1 MPCDWS
7 HSGPGPLAATVYT
20 GGTSQ
25 GGRTDGRET
34 TVLSFI
40 SEELIQT
47 ICRDREN
54 EARLVRPHT
63 EQRPDPERTAHEADQ
78 RRTTPVWNAPAL
90 RDAVSQANF

>member
-1 MPCDWS
+1 M
-7 HSGPGPLAATVYT
+7 
-20 GGTSQ
+20 
-25 GGRTDGRET
+25 
-34 TVLSFI
+34 LSFI

-78 RRTTPVWNAPAL
+78 RRTTPVWNALAL
-90 RDAVSQANF
+90 RDAVSPANF